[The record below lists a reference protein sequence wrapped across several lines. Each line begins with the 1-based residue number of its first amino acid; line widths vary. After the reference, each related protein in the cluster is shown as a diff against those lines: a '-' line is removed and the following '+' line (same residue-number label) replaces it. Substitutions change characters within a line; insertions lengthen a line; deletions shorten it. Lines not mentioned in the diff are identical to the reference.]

1 MIKAYSF
8 SASVCG
14 LLCLAACAQQPI
26 MPTAGVTP
34 GPGKTDV
41 AFAADASACKQTAS
55 QSIAGQVDAA
65 NRQATTGAVTGA
77 AINLLSGGLA
87 NVGSN
92 LGDTASGAAATG
104 LQNSQ
109 DAQGNI
115 QTVYDTA
122 YNQCMYARGNNV
134 PGMAAQALQPETAVV
149 YRPAIVRDPL
159 VQQVQAALVKLGY
172 LHGGA
177 DGVAGPKTAA
187 AISQYETDAG
197 LTVDGVA
204 SRNLLASLHTAEAK
218 PSVQSA
224 AASSAGG
231 FDLPPPAASQ

>member
-8 SASVCG
+8 SAGICG
-14 LLCLAACAQQPI
+14 LLCLASCAQPPI

-34 GPGKTDV
+34 GPGKTDA

-55 QSIAGQVDAA
+55 VSIAGQVDAA

-77 AINLLSGGLA
+77 AINLLSGGLS

-92 LGDTASGAAATG
+92 FKDTASSAAADG
-104 LQNSQ
+104 LQKSQ
-109 DAQGNI
+109 DSQGNI
-115 QTVYDTA
+115 QSVYDAA
-122 YNQCMYARGNNV
+122 YNQCMYAKGNNV
-134 PGMAAQALQPETAVV
+134 PGMEAQVPQPDTAIV

-177 DGVAGPKTAA
+177 DGVAGPKTAS

-204 SRNLLASLHTAEAK
+204 SRNLLASLQAAEVK
-218 PSVQSA
+218 PSVQPA
-224 AASSAGG
+224 VASSGAG
-231 FDLPPPAASQ
+231 FDLPPPPASQ